1 MKVVIADDE
10 QKICQ
15 LIQLLIDWEA
25 LGMEIAAVVH
35 NGVDAVEAVKEYQPD
50 IMITDIKMPGYDG
63 LEMISRAKEI
73 NPELEFII
81 ISGYRN
87 FNYAQQAIKYGVKD
101 YLLKPIGEQELREA
115 LNNIRVK
122 YMERKEALSQEE
134 ALKMKI
140 QSNIDRIRVDA
151 LKLFLNRKYRMEDM
165 ALEAVNEAYH
175 FHFQAG
181 CFRMVMVK
189 LDGIYHVN
197 RTELEYME
205 HKVLQILEHKL
216 RPVCIDME
224 CTMEPDAFCI
234 ILNYEPDVDIRRTL
248 NSILEELVLQKEIF
262 EHLEVTIGLG
272 LRADHISDIYYSQ
285 KSAVWAVEQ
294 RLMEGTNRII
304 EGKGKSSNDFAD
316 SEIFLN
322 FNKEMTR
329 ALDGM
334 DVDAVRSALRY
345 LQKELQI
352 RKETNGH
359 EVLQMAKETMNL
371 YLFHVRRRKHHSE
384 KLDELFEVFNSE
396 INKYGSVDGVF
407 RYLTRII
414 TSSFEEEIEMM
425 RSADTRPIRE
435 AKKYI
440 EDNYQKPI
448 TLEIVS
454 NEVGFNPAYFS
465 TLFKKETDTTFS
477 EYLQEYRINQAKLLL
492 KETNMSIQSVCE
504 TVGYNDMKSFK
515 KVFVKYAGLNPRD
528 FRKLYS

>member
-234 ILNYEPDVDIRRTL
+234 ILNLSLI
-248 NSILEELVLQKEIF
+248 
-262 EHLEVTIGLG
+262 
-272 LRADHISDIYYSQ
+272 HI
-285 KSAVWAVEQ
+285 
-294 RLMEGTNRII
+294 
-304 EGKGKSSNDFAD
+304 
-316 SEIFLN
+316 
-322 FNKEMTR
+322 
-329 ALDGM
+329 
-334 DVDAVRSALRY
+334 
-345 LQKELQI
+345 
-352 RKETNGH
+352 
-359 EVLQMAKETMNL
+359 
-371 YLFHVRRRKHHSE
+371 
-384 KLDELFEVFNSE
+384 
-396 INKYGSVDGVF
+396 
-407 RYLTRII
+407 
-414 TSSFEEEIEMM
+414 
-425 RSADTRPIRE
+425 
-435 AKKYI
+435 
-440 EDNYQKPI
+440 
-448 TLEIVS
+448 
-454 NEVGFNPAYFS
+454 
-465 TLFKKETDTTFS
+465 
-477 EYLQEYRINQAKLLL
+477 
-492 KETNMSIQSVCE
+492 
-504 TVGYNDMKSFK
+504 
-515 KVFVKYAGLNPRD
+515 
-528 FRKLYS
+528 